1 MKKTYKGLTLVEL
14 IVVIAL
20 IGVVITV
27 ASSIMLFGQKT
38 ANLSEETAMK
48 QFDVRQP
55 IKGFSNQI
63 RYASD
68 LEILDSDPLSYEGG
82 YSYIIYDDATKTIKY
97 IEDSVEMAIT
107 GLTTISDLTFSVSK
121 NNVNLKQISFT
132 FGKVDTTQYDL
143 TTSLIINNL
152 SDTGVIGVSS
162 GIGVKYK

>member
-1 MKKTYKGLTLVEL
+1 MKKTYRGLTLVEL

-38 ANLSEETAMK
+38 ANLSEETAMN

-68 LEILDSDPLSYEGG
+68 LEILDLDPLSYESG
-82 YSYIIYDDATKTIKY
+82 YHYIIFDDATKTIKY
-97 IEDSVEMAIT
+97 VEDKVEKSIT

-121 NNVNLKQISFT
+121 NNANLKQINFT
-132 FGKVDTTQYDL
+132 FGKVDSTQYDL

-152 SDTGVIGVSS
+152 SDTGVKGVST